1 MIAHILLDIE
11 GTTCPTSFVSEV
23 LFPYAYTHLEDFLN
37 EHHNN
42 NEIKSLVEET
52 WDEWQADSD
61 PSSKELLSKALANE
75 NKRIEHICSYLR
87 YLIKI
92 DRKSS
97 FLKDLQGKIWLE
109 GYKKR
114 DICAVLYPE
123 TAEALHSLHG
133 QGHVL
138 AVYSSG
144 SISAQKLLYE
154 HTADGDLR
162 GLFSH
167 WFDTRSGNK
176 KESKSYRDIAMKMN
190 IPIGEVIFISDSC
203 AECDAAKKAGMAI
216 LFSLR
221 EGNPE
226 KDPRDHK
233 VIKSLIEVVDY
244 LLVSPH

>member
-97 FLKDLQGKIWLE
+97 FLKDLQD
-109 GYKKR
+109 R
-114 DICAVLYPE
+114 
-123 TAEALHSLHG
+123 
-133 QGHVL
+133 
-138 AVYSSG
+138 
-144 SISAQKLLYE
+144 
-154 HTADGDLR
+154 
-162 GLFSH
+162 
-167 WFDTRSGNK
+167 
-176 KESKSYRDIAMKMN
+176 KS
-190 IPIGEVIFISDSC
+190 
-203 AECDAAKKAGMAI
+203 
-216 LFSLR
+216 
-221 EGNPE
+221 
-226 KDPRDHK
+226 
-233 VIKSLIEVVDY
+233 VV
-244 LLVSPH
+244 